1 MKKFYPLIAALLLA
15 SCATIIHG
23 THQDI
28 SFSSTP
34 SGAKVFINGM
44 DKGSTPVVV
53 NLERKST
60 YVVKIQIDGYLPY
73 ETNIIR
79 KVDGWIA
86 GNIIFGGLIGLV
98 VDAAS
103 GGMYKLSPEQIQS
116 ELKSSTV
123 SVKDNMIYI
132 GVVMQPDPSWELV
145 GYLQKF

>member
-1 MKKFYPLIAALLLA
+1 MKKLYPLIAALLLA

-23 THQDI
+23 TRQDV

-34 SGAKVFINGM
+34 SGAKVLINGM
-44 DKGSTPVVV
+44 DKGSTPVIV
-53 NLERKST
+53 NLERKNT
-60 YVVKIQIDGYLPY
+60 YVVKIHLDGYTPY
-73 ETNIIR
+73 ETNIIK

-103 GGMYKLSPEQIQS
+103 GGMYKLSPEQIAS
-116 ELKSSTV
+116 ELRNSTV

-132 GVVMQPDPSWELV
+132 GVVMQPDPSWELI